1 MTTDQLDDPVS
12 CSALAGSL
20 RRHAAV
26 LRAAVR
32 EAEAA
37 SQAAADGWPGRVSVQ
52 HRRTAGDLATRA
64 WELAGAMDRAG
75 LALATHAADLAQVR
89 TDRAGL
95 VANPALGDEERAE
108 RERSIDTRAARRAV
122 ELEVLLAGVTAEIG
136 AGQPRA

>member
-20 RRHAAV
+20 RRHAAA

-32 EAEAA
+32 EVEAA

-108 RERSIDTRAARRAV
+108 RKRSIDTRAARRAV

>member
-1 MTTDQLDDPVS
+1 
-12 CSALAGSL
+12 
-20 RRHAAV
+20 
-26 LRAAVR
+26 
-32 EAEAA
+32 
-37 SQAAADGWPGRVSVQ
+37 
-52 HRRTAGDLATRA
+52 
-64 WELAGAMDRAG
+64 MDRAG

>member
-20 RRHAAV
+20 RRHAAA

-32 EAEAA
+32 EVEAA

>member
-20 RRHAAV
+20 RRHAAA
-26 LRAAVR
+26 LR
-32 EAEAA
+32 
-37 SQAAADGWPGRVSVQ
+37 AADGWPGRVSVQ

>member
-20 RRHAAV
+20 RRHAAA

-32 EAEAA
+32 EVEAA

-122 ELEVLLAGVTAEIG
+122 ELEVLLTGVTAEIG